1 MTFTAILDERQ
12 TIKVDG
18 VTGAV
23 TISQSVSASG
33 IPQLTFNS
41 WSSGVVV
48 ATTGPFD
55 VPDSF
60 AAVDMPANAILQIS
74 PELADGKAFTGFG
87 TVEVIADT
95 ATTLSNKVLRVNAIQ
110 LKAGTDYTLNFQQA
124 LIARIGTDGTKGT
137 LTSSGAITI
146 KDAPT
151 NADFTRITTDSGD
164 SILLTS
170 GLNYT
175 LRSDQAKIA
184 KVGTTS
190 TARLGDFTLSGAIT
204 VKAIPSTTPTDL
216 SGLVIKTD
224 GTQQFLVCAGQDYVL
239 TLAQAAWTKV
249 GGTGAF
255 LDLTLAGNVTV
266 TCPVAADL
274 SSTKVKGIDILQLAP
289 ATAYTLTAAQAAY
302 AKIGPNGALGNLA
315 QNNGTTAVSGA
326 VMTIKAGATADLT
339 NLVTDSND
347 IIILDPLQTSYT
359 LNSSQVMRAQVSG
372 STAFGDFSKA
382 KTVIVKA
389 DTAGNEDLSTK
400 LSSALAIDT
409 IQLTAGKDYILTSA
423 QAVMSRVETS
433 STYGDLALAGN
444 ITLMAGKSGEDL
456 TLPEVVAL
464 NGVDLIQLTNGK
476 TYTLTS
482 SQAKIAKLDSAGTKG
497 ALANTGLINVI
508 ANGPSGSTED
518 LTSLSLDSNDT
529 IILAAR
535 QSYTLTALEASISTV
550 KGSSAGVGVLSK
562 AGMTTVIAN
571 PLGEDIGTLYPKV
584 AVSSI
589 LLSPGQKYSLT
600 SDQAATASYG
610 TFGGTVSNKGSLENN
625 GVLTIIASATSEDL
639 MNKLAAVTGFD
650 VIQLTAG
657 GAYTLS
663 STQAQFTKVGTS
675 GATGDLSK
683 AANIILWADSINTN
697 LTNISLPTGANTT
710 TIVLLDN
717 QPYTLTAAQAIVAKM
732 GSTSATAGSIIS
744 GGSITIYAGT
754 QSDLTGIQ
762 IDSGDTIVLNPS
774 QNYTLTSAQ
783 AAVAKVG
790 TSGIPGDLGKA
801 GVVTIKAVPGEDLIQ
816 TLSSYTGS
824 DAIKG
829 VDAIVLPGGT
839 GVSYTLAPTQLAI
852 STMASA
858 TVKASVTVIAKTS
871 ADLSVFFDSAKYITP
886 DAIYLQNG
894 QDYTLT
900 STQAKIAGVA
910 AGFSAGYINNASSA
924 GALGTAGVI
933 TIKPTVTGTA
943 AKVGEN
949 LALPAWSVSGV
960 DFFQLEAGVPYTI
973 TADQAAKTKV
983 GPTGTPGNLVG
994 SSTTKIVAAN
1004 DFNLSSLQTDPSNIF
1019 QLSAGQTYTLTATQ
1033 ATKATI
1039 GTGTTLTLVGLGNNT
1054 IIDARAGSTQVVNL
1068 STLLTDSK
1076 VSFLLSPAQKYTMTT
1091 SQAANSQVVTG
1102 TGYGAAGDLTM
1113 AGAITLI
1120 ASSTGSVEDLT
1131 GLDTNKNDVIQ
1142 LTGSQSYKLTAAQAA
1157 ISQIKAGTNL
1167 SNLGVL
1173 TTSTGT
1179 ITVLADGVAV
1189 TDLTGLQLNPTKPN
1203 VIILSSEKSYTLTKD
1218 QIALSK
1224 VDASGSL
1231 GDLGNTTIT
1240 LKAATNTATA
1250 QDLSTLESPSI
1261 IAYQLSVGQ
1270 SYVMTPG
1277 QAKIST
1283 VGTASAGDLAKAGVI
1298 TIQASAVSDDLFA
1311 KLKDVKGVDLI
1322 NLSLTGDYTITAS
1335 QLALVK
1341 MTGTGATTGA
1351 LTVYANSGADL
1362 SATLKS
1368 ITFDSNDA
1376 IYLAA
1381 GQNYTLSLAQA
1392 KVASIASWNADAPVA
1407 NALGNKGMLTGGG
1420 IITVVVNS
1428 GEDLSAASLNGVN
1441 NYQLTAGGNYTLTA
1455 EQAQI
1460 AKIGSGGSL
1469 KDFTG
1474 GGVIKITTANTT
1486 TGMDLTALKT
1496 DTGDLIQLK
1505 DGLPFTITAAQALIS
1520 SIGTGA
1526 LKALSG
1532 NGVITV
1538 DARGS
1543 AVTDLTSLSLDY
1555 SGNTADQ
1562 ILLATGQ
1569 KLTMTTAEA
1578 AISRVGSLGGAKGD
1592 LATAGAI
1599 TLKANPLGEDLSA
1612 SLIVENPLDVIQL
1625 NNAATYYTLTASQ
1638 ALTAQVITT
1647 NSAGAVVGSSAI
1659 RNFQTAGALNVSVP
1673 IKVVADGVSVTD
1685 LTSLS
1690 FKSTDSIILS
1700 SGKSYT
1706 LTSAE
1711 AKIAKFMTGGSAGI
1725 FGATDG
1731 ANVTLKSTMGEDLST
1746 LAASGI
1752 RTYQLTAG
1760 QSYTLAPAQLQQ
1772 TINVGSAGNLTA
1784 AGIVTIKADTS
1795 QDLSAMPML
1804 GLDVIQLTSGQIYTL
1819 TPSQALMAKIG
1830 SSGTVGALKDLT
1842 GVTTALTI
1850 DATALPN
1857 AGDLSGIGTDSTDT
1871 IWLNAS
1877 SAYSLTSAQAYRAKV
1892 PDASTPLGALN
1903 GNVTIKALVSEDLST
1918 LTVTGIQDIKLG
1930 SGQNYTLT
1938 SDQIKISSVVGT
1950 ATLRDLTKA
1959 GVITLKANSS
1969 TTGEDLTLDSLPSVA
1984 GIDQILL
1991 TAGVSYT
1998 LTDKQ
2003 AAIAK
2008 MVSGSGV
2015 NTTTSLAGNLGST
2028 GAITINATAATSV
2041 SGIIPATDLT
2051 GLTLDAGDKIV
2062 LASGGN
2068 YLLNKKQVGMASMD
2082 GSTLSHGSDTKV
2094 TLKAEINGD
2103 LALESLDT
2111 RNIDSIL
2118 LASGKDYTLSPSQ
2131 AVIASVSGVG
2141 LKGDLSKA
2149 GTIKVAAIS
2158 SVDLSGVTGIDV
2170 LTLKAGSSYILNS
2183 AELKTA
2189 VIADTTSLAHIS
2201 TTIICLRANV
2211 SGQDISGMSMA
2222 MVDQIILTSGKSYT
2236 ITAAQAAVANV
2247 DGGTN
2252 KVLGSVGGAVTVKV
2266 ASNYDL
2272 SYLSDVTGVTTLEL
2286 SASSNYTLTP
2296 AQAAISRVGAS
2307 GVLKNLSSAGTI
2319 TVTASTDADLSDI
2332 VGIDALTLTAG
2343 TSNASKTY
2351 TLNSAEVAVAV
2362 IGTSSSLLHGT
2373 STKVVVKA
2381 SSLGED
2387 LTGLTIGNIDSIILT
2402 IDKDYVLTLAEARIA
2417 QLGSGGTPK
2426 ALASSGI
2433 VTVAVA
2439 NNAELILLN
2448 SDVAAATSKL
2458 TGVDRLQ
2465 LSTGVDYTLT
2475 PDQALISK
2483 VGSGGTLKDLSQA
2496 GVITVNAT
2504 DNADLTSVTG
2514 IDVLQLTTGKNYTLT
2529 PDEAKVAK
2537 FGASGATGTLTD
2549 SGTVTVLATDTV
2561 DLTSLTGI
2569 DVLQLTTGKNYTL
2582 TPDEAKV
2589 AKFGASGATG
2599 TLTDSGIVTVKSTD
2613 SADLSM
2619 VTGIDVIQ
2627 LTSGKNYTLTTDEA
2641 SKAKVGDLGTT
2652 GILLTTGTVTL
2663 LLGSTVPTGSL
2674 PASGVDLLALKLTDS
2689 TFSLLACAPNGSGT
2703 TYAQFT
2709 ALSPKAGTTFTGYTI
2724 DGTSSSAVDGTG
2736 EWKFDST
2743 THVLSVWDGTAVQSI
2758 VLAGVTSVAVT
2769 TTGIFTIT

>member
-12 TIKVDG
+12 TIKLDG
-18 VTGAV
+18 VTGKV
-23 TISQSVSASG
+23 TISQSVSSSG
-33 IPQLTFNS
+33 IAQVTFIS
-41 WSSGVVV
+41 WSGGIQVYS
-48 ATTGPFD
+48 AGPLD
-55 VPDSF
+55 VPDGF
-60 AAVDMPANAILQIS
+60 GAVDVPAYAILQMS
-74 PELADGKAFTGFG
+74 PELADGKSFAGLG
-87 TVEVIADT
+87 MVEVVA
-95 ATTLSNKVLRVNAIQ
+95 ANAATLSNKVLRVNAIQ
-110 LKAGTDYTLNFQQA
+110 LTPGYDYTLNFQQA
-124 LIARIGTDGTKGT
+124 LITRIGPDGAKGI

-151 NADFTRITTDSGD
+151 NADLTRITTDSGD
-164 SILLTS
+164 SILLTG

-175 LRSDQAKIA
+175 LSSDQAKIA
-184 KVGTTS
+184 KVGTS
-190 TARLGDFTLSGAIT
+190 TTAKLGDFTLSGNIT
-204 VKAIPSTTPTDL
+204 IKASPSTTPTDL
-216 SGLVIKTD
+216 SNLVIKSD
-224 GTQQFLVCAGQDYVL
+224 GSQQFQVCAGQDYVL
-239 TLAQAAWTKV
+239 TLAQAAVTKV
-249 GGTGAF
+249 GSAGTF

-302 AKIGPNGALGNLA
+302 AKIGASGALGNLA
-315 QNNGTTAVSGA
+315 QTSTTA

-347 IIILDPLQTSYT
+347 IIILDPLQTTYT

-372 STAFGDFSKA
+372 SNVFGDFSKA
-382 KTVIVKA
+382 KTVVVKA
-389 DTAGNEDLSTK
+389 DPAGNEDLATK
-400 LSSALAIDT
+400 LASTLAIDT
-409 IQLTAGKDYILTSA
+409 IQLATGKDYILTSA
-423 QAVMSRVETS
+423 QAMMSRVEATGD
-433 STYGDLALAGN
+433 YGALAGAGN
-444 ITLMAGKSGEDL
+444 ITLMAGKTGEDL
-456 TLPEVVAL
+456 TVPEVVAL
-464 NGVDLIQLTNGK
+464 SGVDLIQLTAGK
-476 TYTLTS
+476 NYTLTS
-482 SQAKIAKLDSAGTKG
+482 SQAILAKVDSSGTKG
-497 ALANTGLINVI
+497 SLASSGVINVI
-508 ANGPSGSTED
+508 ANGPTGSLED
-518 LTSLSLDSNDT
+518 LTSLTLDSNDT
-529 IILAAR
+529 ILLAAR

-550 KGSSAGVGVLSK
+550 KGSTAGVGVLSK
-562 AGMTTVIAN
+562 AGVTTVKAN

-584 AVSSI
+584 SVSTI
-589 LLSPGQKYSLT
+589 LLTPGQKYSLT
-600 SDQAATASYG
+600 SDQAATAIYPA
-610 TFGGTVSNKGSLENN
+610 TEAIKGNLTDS

-639 MNKLAAVTGFD
+639 MSKLVAVTGFD
-650 VIQLTAG
+650 AIQLTAG

-683 AANIILWADSINTN
+683 AANIILWADSTSTN
-697 LTNISLPTGANTT
+697 LTNISLPTGANAT
-710 TIVLLDN
+710 TIVLLDR
-717 QPYTLTAAQAIVAKM
+717 QPYTLTAAQALVAKI

-783 AAVAKVG
+783 AAIAKVG
-790 TSGIPGDLGKA
+790 TSGTPGDLGKA

-829 VDAIVLPGGT
+829 VDAILLPGGT
-839 GVSYTLAPTQLAI
+839 GVSYTLAATQLAI
-852 STMASA
+852 STMASP

-871 ADLSVFFDSAKYITP
+871 ADLSVFSDSARYITP
-886 DAIYLQNG
+886 DAIYLKNG

-910 AGFSAGYINNASSA
+910 LDFSEGYINNASNPRIL
-924 GALGTAGVI
+924 GAAGVI
-933 TIKPTVTGTA
+933 TVKPAATGTTTR
-943 AKVGEN
+943 VGEN
-949 LALPAWSVSGV
+949 LTLPTWTVSGV
-960 DFFQLEAGVPYTI
+960 DFYQLEVGVPYTL
-973 TADQAAKTKV
+973 TADQAAKTKL
-983 GPTGTPGNLVG
+983 GPTGTPGNLIG
-994 SSTTKIVAAN
+994 SSTTKIIATT
-1004 DFNLSSLQTDPSNIF
+1004 DFNLSALQTDPSNTY
-1019 QLSAGQTYTLTATQ
+1019 QLSADQKYTMTASQ
-1033 ATKATI
+1033 AAKATV
-1039 GTGTTLTLVGLGNNT
+1039 GTGTTPTLVGLGDT
-1054 IIDARAGSTQVVNL
+1054 IIDARATSISVVNL
-1068 STLLTDSK
+1068 STLATDSK
-1076 VSFLLSPAQKYTMTT
+1076 DSFLLSPSQKYTMTT
-1091 SQAANSQVVTG
+1091 AQAAKSQVVTG
-1102 TGYGAAGDLTM
+1102 TSSSTVYSAAGDLTL

-1157 ISQIKAGTNL
+1157 ISQIKTGTTL

-1179 ITVLADGVAV
+1179 ITVVADGVAV

-1203 VIILSSEKSYTLTKD
+1203 SIILSSSKSYTLTKD
-1218 QIALSK
+1218 EIALSK
-1224 VDASGSL
+1224 VGVNGTP
-1231 GDLGNTTIT
+1231 GDLSNTTIT

-1250 QDLSTLESPSI
+1250 QDLSTLESASI

-1277 QAKIST
+1277 QARNST
-1283 VGTASAGDLAKAGVI
+1283 VGAANTGDLAKAGVI
-1298 TIQASAVSDDLFA
+1298 TIQASAVSDDLFT
-1311 KLKDVKGVDLI
+1311 KLKDVKGVDVI

-1335 QLALVK
+1335 QLALAKV
-1341 MTGTGATTGA
+1341 TGTGATTGA
-1351 LTVYANSGADL
+1351 LTVYANSGGDL
-1362 SATLKS
+1362 SATLRS

-1392 KVASIASWNADAPVA
+1392 KVARIASWSADAPVA
-1407 NALGNKGMLTGGG
+1407 SALGNKGTLTGGG

-1428 GEDLSAASLNGVN
+1428 GEDLSAASLTGVN

-1474 GGVIKITTANTT
+1474 GGVIKIIANN
-1486 TGMDLTALKT
+1486 GMDLTTLKT
-1496 DTGDLIQLK
+1496 DTGDLIQLQ
-1505 DGLPFTITAAQALIS
+1505 DGLPFTVTAAQALIS

-1526 LKALSG
+1526 LKTLSG

-1555 SGNTADQ
+1555 SGESADR

-1578 AISRVGSLGGAKGD
+1578 TISRVGSLSGAQGD
-1592 LATAGAI
+1592 LSTAGAI
-1599 TLKANPLGEDLSA
+1599 TLKANPSFENLKDK
-1612 SLIVENPLDVIQL
+1612 LIVENPLDVIQL

-1659 RNFQTAGALNVSVP
+1659 RNFQTVGGSNVTVP
-1673 IKVVADGVSVTD
+1673 ITVVADGVAVTD

-1700 SGKSYT
+1700 SGRSYT

-1711 AKIAKFMTGGSAGI
+1711 AKIAKFTISGSAGI

-1752 RTYQLTAG
+1752 RTYQLATG
-1760 QSYTLAPAQLQQ
+1760 QSYTLAPAQLQK

-1795 QDLSAMPML
+1795 LNLSAMPMV
-1804 GLDVIQLTSGQIYTL
+1804 GVDVIQLTSGQSYTL

-1850 DATALPN
+1850 DATAIPN
-1857 AGDLSGIGTDSTDT
+1857 AGDLSGVGTDSTDT
-1871 IWLNAS
+1871 ILLNAS

-1892 PDASTPLGALN
+1892 VDATTGLGVLN
-1903 GNVTIKALVSEDLST
+1903 SKVTIKALVSEDLST
-1918 LTVTGIQDIKLG
+1918 LNVTGIQDIKLG

-1938 SDQIKISSVVGT
+1938 SDQVKISSVVGT
-1950 ATLRDLTKA
+1950 TTLRDLTKA
-1959 GVITLKANSS
+1959 GVITLKAISS
-1969 TTGEDLTLDSLPSVA
+1969 STGEDLTLDSLPSVA

-1991 TAGVSYT
+1991 TDGASYK

-2015 NTTTSLAGNLGST
+2015 NTTTSLAGNLAST

-2068 YLLNKKQVGMASMD
+2068 YLLNKTQVGMASMD
-2082 GSTLSHGSDTKV
+2082 GSTLFHGSDTKV

-2103 LALESLDT
+2103 LALASLDT
-2111 RNIDSIL
+2111 TNIDSIL

-2149 GTIKVAAIS
+2149 GTIKVAAINDG
-2158 SVDLSGVTGIDV
+2158 DLSSVTGIDV
-2170 LTLKAGSSYILNS
+2170 LTLTLGNSYILNS
-2183 AELKTA
+2183 AQLGTA
-2189 VIADTTSLAHIS
+2189 LIANTTSLAHGPSTKIS
-2201 TTIICLRANV
+2201 LRANV
-2211 SGQDISGMSMA
+2211 AGQDISGVSMA
-2222 MVDQIILTSGKSYT
+2222 MVDEIILTSGQNYT

-2247 DGGTN
+2247 DGGVN
-2252 KVLGSVGGAVTVKV
+2252 KVLGSRGGTVTVKV
-2266 ASNYDL
+2266 ASNSDL
-2272 SYLSDVTGVTTLEL
+2272 SYLSAVTGVGILQL
-2286 SASSNYTLTP
+2286 SASTNYTLTP
-2296 AQAAISRVGAS
+2296 AQAAISRVEAS
-2307 GVLKNLSSAGTI
+2307 GALKNLSTAGTI
-2319 TVTASTDADLSDI
+2319 TVTASTNADLSDI
-2332 VGIDALTLTAG
+2332 VGIDFLSLTAG
-2343 TSNASKTY
+2343 TSTTSKTY
-2351 TLNSAEVAVAV
+2351 TLNSAEAAVAV
-2362 IGTSSSLLHGT
+2362 IGTSSSLLHDT
-2373 STKVVVKA
+2373 YTKVVVNA
-2381 SSLGED
+2381 SSFGED

-2402 IDKDYVLTLAEARIA
+2402 SGINYVLTLAEARKA
-2417 QLGSGGTPK
+2417 QLGLVGTPK
-2426 ALASSGI
+2426 ALASAGI
-2433 VTVAVA
+2433 LTVAVA
-2439 NNAELILLN
+2439 SNTELISLN
-2448 SDVAAATSKL
+2448 SDVAATTSTL

-2465 LSTGVDYTLT
+2465 LSAGVDYTLT
-2475 PDQALISK
+2475 QDQALVSK

-2496 GVITVNAT
+2496 GIITVIAT
-2504 DNADLTSVTG
+2504 DTVDLTSVTG
-2514 IDVLQLTTGKNYTLT
+2514 IDVLQLT
-2529 PDEAKVAK
+2529 P
-2537 FGASGATGTLTD
+2537 
-2549 SGTVTVLATDTV
+2549 
-2561 DLTSLTGI
+2561 
-2569 DVLQLTTGKNYTL
+2569 GKNYTL

-2709 ALSPKAGTTFTGYTI
+2709 ALSPKAGTTPTGYTT

-2758 VLAGVTSVAVT
+2758 VLAGVTSVTVT
-2769 TTGIFTIT
+2769 GTTGIFTIT